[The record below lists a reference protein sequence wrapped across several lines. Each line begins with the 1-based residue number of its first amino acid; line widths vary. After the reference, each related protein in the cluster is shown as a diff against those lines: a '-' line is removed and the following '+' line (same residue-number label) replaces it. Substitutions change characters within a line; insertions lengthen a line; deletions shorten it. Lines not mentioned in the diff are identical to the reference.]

1 MNRLTE
7 RGKHGTVFALVD
19 GNTLQRS
26 VFQRREYPDKV
37 IWDKYNIGVV
47 YDRLA
52 AYEDLGYEPNEIKEI
67 IAQRDRLKRTFEGD
81 GREG

>member
-1 MNRLTE
+1 MNRLTK

-19 GNTLQRS
+19 GNTVQRS

-52 AYEDLGYEPNEIKEI
+52 EYEDLGLTPDEIKEI
-67 IAQRDRLKRTFEGD
+67 LAQRDRMKRTFKGD
-81 GREG
+81 GSEG

>member
-1 MNRLTE
+1 MNRLTK
-7 RGKHGTVFALVD
+7 RGKHGTVFAIIN
-19 GNTLQRS
+19 GNTVQRV

-37 IWDKYNIGVV
+37 IWDKYDIGAV

-52 AYEDLGYEPNEIKEI
+52 EYEELGYEPKEIKEI

-81 GREG
+81 GSV